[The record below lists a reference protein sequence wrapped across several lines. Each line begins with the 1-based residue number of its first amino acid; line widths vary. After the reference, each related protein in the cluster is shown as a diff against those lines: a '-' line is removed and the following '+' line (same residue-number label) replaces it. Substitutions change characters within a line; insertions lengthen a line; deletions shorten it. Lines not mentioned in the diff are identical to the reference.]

1 MQNEFV
7 CGVVGAE
14 LGMRQSM
21 ADSEAVAIYLS
32 LKPLFSIDISNSVI
46 TVLTAVS
53 PYYDINGKY
62 ELLGTH
68 IKMEN
73 LEIYNPV

>member
-1 MQNEFV
+1 M
-7 CGVVGAE
+7 
-14 LGMRQSM
+14 
-21 ADSEAVAIYLS
+21 
-32 LKPLFSIDISNSVI
+32 

-53 PYYDINGKY
+53 PYFDINGKY

-73 LEIYNPV
+73 LEIYNPVWKCFLVFQISCVYACYN